1 MTGTGSFPTRPGPG
15 SGSGSGSGSIRR
27 RPVPIAPDRDRE
39 LTDAPGS
46 RPFSGSRRARCR
58 AAHSACARN

>member
-1 MTGTGSFPTRPGPG
+1 MTGYGYGYG
-15 SGSGSGSGSIRR
+15 YGSIRR

-39 LTDAPGS
+39 PTDAPGA

-58 AAHSACARN
+58 AAHSECARN